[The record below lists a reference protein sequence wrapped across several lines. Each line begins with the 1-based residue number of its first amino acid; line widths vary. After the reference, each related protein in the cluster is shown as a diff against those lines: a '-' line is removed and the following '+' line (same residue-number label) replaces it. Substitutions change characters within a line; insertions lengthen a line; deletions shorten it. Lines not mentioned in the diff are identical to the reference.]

1 MTRYWTDREYG
12 EQPRK
17 GEEIDER
24 VWAGLRSRIET
35 GIADGSFGYRFPEE
49 CPDGGVACGCD
60 REAFGEVL
68 KAEVPWIEWPL
79 RQLDSVATPVILDA
93 LEFCAG
99 AVGEPIEKDY
109 HSYWRHHH
117 LSWNRE
123 SGLARF
129 VTDVNVILARNGIAY
144 ELTAEGQVRR
154 LLAEPLAEAVRWARF
169 HTGDAE
175 TDGLLEAASRRIAL
189 PKEEDRRDAL
199 EKLWDAFER
208 LKTLEPGLNK
218 RSQADALLDRA
229 ASQGTRLRE
238 MLGEEAMAL
247 TNIGNRFRIR
257 HSEVDQEKLSSP
269 EAIDYV
275 FGRMFGFLR
284 MVLKAT
290 GRGG

>member
-79 RQLDSVATPVILDA
+79 RQLDSVETPVILDA

-109 HSYWRHHH
+109 HSHWRHHH

-129 VTDVNVILARNGIAY
+129 VKDVNVILARNAIAY
-144 ELTAEGQVRR
+144 ELTAGRTGT
-154 LLAEPLAEAVRWARF
+154 AVVA
-169 HTGDAE
+169 
-175 TDGLLEAASRRIAL
+175 
-189 PKEEDRRDAL
+189 
-199 EKLWDAFER
+199 
-208 LKTLEPGLNK
+208 
-218 RSQADALLDRA
+218 
-229 ASQGTRLRE
+229 
-238 MLGEEAMAL
+238 
-247 TNIGNRFRIR
+247 
-257 HSEVDQEKLSSP
+257 
-269 EAIDYV
+269 
-275 FGRMFGFLR
+275 
-284 MVLKAT
+284 
-290 GRGG
+290 